1 MWKSLND
8 ALGDLVL
15 LGSSSVTDDD
25 EEGGVGDGEK
35 EDEDGEA
42 KTEEEDDD
50 EEEEGRVEGDD
61 HYELDE
67 EAILNDISSGIEE
80 AASLMKRGGG
90 MIWSGMTTA
99 ADVIISSVVED
110 GAALSGDDDEYYLD
124 GEEEEEEE
132 EGADWD
138 AKEGGE
144 TMIGRINLADDER
157 GDHDVDGNT
166 GEEVDCDESESEGID
181 EEDDD
186 EEEEEEEVL
195 FLDSSPRPPR
205 KHVALELE
213 SLDVVKMRRR
223 LMDAEEQRNV
233 LMQMVDS
240 RNEEICKLRCVVEQR
255 RQRDSAIR
263 HLEREV
269 EWWKHMVAVCSEMTS
284 TATDD
289 SVNQRRVD
297 SVNELK
303 SILNQMRG
311 HGDAASD
318 NADRSIGDSIKASQ
332 ERIRELKSSIQ
343 AAKNRKREDLE
354 NQQDD
359 PPPTLSA

>member
-25 EEGGVGDGEK
+25 DEGGGGDGK
-35 EDEDGEA
+35 KDDEDGEA
-42 KTEEEDDD
+42 KTEEEDEE

-61 HYELDE
+61 RYELDE

-110 GAALSGDDDEYYLD
+110 GAALSGDDDEYYLE
-124 GEEEEEEE
+124 GEEEEE

-144 TMIGRINLADDER
+144 TMIGRMNSADDER
-157 GDHDVDGNT
+157 GDHDVDGDT
-166 GEEVDCDESESEGID
+166 GEEVDRDESESEGID
-181 EEDDD
+181 D
-186 EEEEEEEVL
+186 EEEEVL
-195 FLDSSPRPPR
+195 FLYSSPRPPR

-223 LMDAEEQRNV
+223 LMEAEEQRNV
-233 LMQMVDS
+233 LMQMVER
-240 RNEEICKLRCVVEQR
+240 RNEEICKLRCVMEQR

-269 EWWKHMVAVCSEMTS
+269 EWWNHMVAVCSEMTS

-318 NADRSIGDSIKASQ
+318 NADRSIGDSIKASE

-343 AAKNRKREDLE
+343 ATKNRISPHE
-354 NQQDD
+354 NY
-359 PPPTLSA
+359 PRLKEIGRLHLRS

>member
-1 MWKSLND
+1 
-8 ALGDLVL
+8 
-15 LGSSSVTDDD
+15 
-25 EEGGVGDGEK
+25 
-35 EDEDGEA
+35 
-42 KTEEEDDD
+42 
-50 EEEEGRVEGDD
+50 
-61 HYELDE
+61 
-67 EAILNDISSGIEE
+67 
-80 AASLMKRGGG
+80 

-99 ADVIISSVVED
+99 ADVIISSVVVED
-110 GAALSGDDDEYYLD
+110 GAALSGDDDEYYLE
-124 GEEEEEEE
+124 GEEEEEEEEEE

-144 TMIGRINLADDER
+144 TMIGRMNSADDER
-157 GDHDVDGNT
+157 GDHDVDGDT

-181 EEDDD
+181 EE
-186 EEEEEEEVL
+186 EEEVL
-195 FLDSSPRPPR
+195 FLYSPPRPPR

-213 SLDVVKMRRR
+213 SLDVGKMRRG
-223 LMDAEEQRNV
+223 LMEAEEQRNV
-233 LMQMVDS
+233 LMQMVER
-240 RNEEICKLRCVVEQR
+240 RNEEICKLRCVVEQW

-269 EWWKHMVAVCSEMTS
+269 EWWNHMVAVCSEMTS

-303 SILNQMRG
+303 SILHQMRG

-318 NADRSIGDSIKASQ
+318 NADRSIGDSIKASE

-343 AAKNRKREDLE
+343 ATKNRISPHEKYPRLKE
-354 NQQDD
+354 
-359 PPPTLSA
+359 S

>member
-25 EEGGVGDGEK
+25 EEGGGGDGEK
-35 EDEDGEA
+35 DDEDGEA
-42 KTEEEDDD
+42 KTEEDDD
-50 EEEEGRVEGDD
+50 D
-61 HYELDE
+61 
-67 EAILNDISSGIEE
+67 
-80 AASLMKRGGG
+80 
-90 MIWSGMTTA
+90 
-99 ADVIISSVVED
+99 
-110 GAALSGDDDEYYLD
+110 
-124 GEEEEEEE
+124 EEEE

-144 TMIGRINLADDER
+144 TMIGRMNSADDER
-157 GDHDVDGNT
+157 GDHDVDGDT
-166 GEEVDCDESESEGID
+166 GEEVDCDESESEAID
-181 EEDDD
+181 D
-186 EEEEEEEVL
+186 EEEEVL
-195 FLDSSPRPPR
+195 FLHSSPRSPR

-213 SLDVVKMRRR
+213 SLDVGKMRRG
-223 LMDAEEQRNV
+223 LMEAEEQRNV
-233 LMQMVDS
+233 LMQMVER

-269 EWWKHMVAVCSEMTS
+269 EWWNHMVAVCSEMTS

-303 SILNQMRG
+303 SIFNQMRG

-318 NADRSIGDSIKASQ
+318 TADRSIGDSIKASE

-343 AAKNRKREDLE
+343 ATKNRISPHEKYPRLKEL
-354 NQQDD
+354 
-359 PPPTLSA
+359 